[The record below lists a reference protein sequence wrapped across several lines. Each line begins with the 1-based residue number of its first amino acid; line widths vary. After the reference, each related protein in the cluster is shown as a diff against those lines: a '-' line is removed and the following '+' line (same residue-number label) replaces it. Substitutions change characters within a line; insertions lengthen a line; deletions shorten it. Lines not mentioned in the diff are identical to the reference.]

1 LNPKTRFVACVPM
14 GVGSFKPMK
23 KKGGTFYMARIYF
36 FLFNQAMNILG
47 GQE

>member
-1 LNPKTRFVACVPM
+1 VRQWVLVIKAHEKKT
-14 GVGSFKPMK
+14 GEILY
-23 KKGGTFYMARIYF
+23 GTNYF